1 MTRKLTCTHVL
12 HCTGSCTW
20 RSVHRSTNSWN
31 HWWYIFQV
39 THVKYVTRGATSFVP
54 PPDLIPITPLK
65 SRCNKLK
72 IYFCFLVPNL
82 FSRTLPLTFFF
93 SRFNSVEY
101 SWIGETDW
109 VYRYIVYISCKEQ
122 PSKVC
127 KLLRK
132 NQRDFCQY
140 FKKGSAL
147 MF

>member
-1 MTRKLTCTHVL
+1 MYTCTALYRVMYL
-12 HCTGSCTW
+12 EECTQIYKQLESLAI
-20 RSVHRSTNSWN
+20 
-31 HWWYIFQV
+31 YISGN
-39 THVKYVTRGATSFVP
+39 TCKICHKGATSFVP

-109 VYRYIVYISCKEQ
+109 VYRFIVYISCKEQ